1 MSQPLVEG
9 WAYDARVTTLG
20 IAGAAIRGA
29 ASAARQAKTERR
41 ARAATVRAAR
51 STWQAVRRA
60 GLQVGALAAFTVAA
74 WSVDFRLGLFIA
86 GVCAIVLEGLLS
98 E

>member
-1 MSQPLVEG
+1 M
-9 WAYDARVTTLG
+9 TTLG
-20 IAGAAIRGA
+20 VATAALRGA
-29 ASAARQAKTERR
+29 AVGARQAKAERR

-51 STWQAVRRA
+51 STWQGFRRA
-60 GLQVGALAAFTVAA
+60 GLTVGAFTVFTIAA

-86 GVCAIVLEGLLS
+86 GVCALTFEGLG